1 LLIYFITFEV
11 SKLSIITL
19 FMDKFEKIKLG
30 ISIGD
35 FNGIGIEII
44 LKTFSDKRML
54 DFCTPIIYGST
65 KLITTYKKDLN
76 INIPFNGIKHI
87 DNALIGKINILNLW
101 KDDIEVDLGK
111 PTRESGK
118 CAFESLEAATDDL
131 AKGLIDVLV
140 TAPINKDNI
149 QSENFKFP
157 GHTEYLE
164 SKLNGE
170 SLMILMTNKLRI
182 GLITGHI
189 PVSKVSETITPEL
202 IKKKVEILYTTLIQD
217 FAIPKPKIA
226 ILGLNPHCG
235 DHGVIGNED
244 DEVIKPTI
252 DEIQGEGKIVYGPYA
267 ADSFFGSENYKNFDA
282 ILAMYHDQG
291 LAPFKTLSF
300 GEGVN
305 YTAGLDKVRTS
316 PDHGTAYELAGKDL
330 ANINSFKEAIFTGIK
345 IFKTREEYKSLTE
358 NTLKSNQRKEK
369 L

>member
-1 LLIYFITFEV
+1 
-11 SKLSIITL
+11 
-19 FMDKFEKIKLG
+19 MDKFEKIKLG

-54 DFCTPIIYGST
+54 DFCTPIIFGST
-65 KLITTYKKDLN
+65 KLITSYKKNMN
-76 INIPFNGIKHI
+76 INMPFNGIKNI
-87 DNALIGKINILNLW
+87 DKAIPGKVNILNLW
-101 KDDIEVDLGK
+101 KDDIELKLGE
-111 PTRESGK
+111 PTELSGK
-118 CAFESLEAATDDL
+118 LAFESLEAATNEL
-131 AKGLIDVLV
+131 VNKTIDVLV

-149 QSENFKFP
+149 QSDNFKFP

-164 SKLNGE
+164 SKLEGE
-170 SLMILMTNKLRI
+170 SLMILMTDSLRI

-189 PVSKVSETITPEL
+189 PIAKVSEAITPDL
-202 IKKKVEILYTTLIQD
+202 IKNKVAILYKTLVED
-217 FAIPKPKIA
+217 FAISKPKIA

-244 DEVIKPTI
+244 DDVIRPTI
-252 DEIQGEGKIVYGPYA
+252 AEIQDEGKLVYGPYA
-267 ADSFFGSENYKNFDA
+267 ADSFFGSNNYKNFDA

-305 YTAGLDKVRTS
+305 YTAGLSGIRTS
-316 PDHGTAYELAGKDL
+316 PDHGTAYELAGKGL
-330 ANINSFKEAIFTGIK
+330 ANINSFKEAVFTAINV
-345 IFKTREEYKSLTE
+345 FKTREEYKSLTE
-358 NTLKSNQRKEK
+358 NTLKTNQRKEK